1 MPDPSSS
8 PKRRILLCSTV
19 NGFTHAAP
27 ILELGGV
34 LAARGHEVHFGTNS
48 GQEHWES
55 DYPSITRFHSF
66 GPAMPNV
73 DAEAPY
79 ARMIQWRPSHG
90 VGSWNPT
97 AKDTMI
103 EFGVPIAV
111 MWPQMPYLLAPVSYI
126 PAQPGFS
133 RPRRRRLQF
142 GRVSGTRWS
151 CSGRCR
157 TFFIR
162 FRWLLNRTILCLS
175 TRSLDL
181 NRTKTCLHL
190 CKWSDRS
197 WGMSTLHSMKA
208 TAFLK
213 SHDKTVYVALGTH
226 IALPE
231 ADLMKLLNA
240 LVMAIDAG
248 YISGVIWSIG
258 KSARLYFDRSA
269 HVERTHGGR
278 ILVGEILNEKHPDIR
293 LYLTQG
299 GSSSANETLFHGTRT
314 LILGFFFD
322 QLANSARL
330 VEAGVGLALDKFDF
344 TTAEISEKVGRIV
357 SDVDES
363 FGRNVERMK
372 RIARVASRRKEVAAG
387 IVEEVIFDHE
397 LRSVGGRALRPMH
410 LQTADMRMPVWKA
423 RNWDLWLVSVS
434 ILAVGCTTYFIG
446 AKYARRLDLG
456 IFRFVSGI
464 PDIAMGI
471 SNELIVVRLGN
482 PDVKTLLSACLVFI
496 LAYGAS
502 KVLKA
507 SWNGL
512 TGPLAKIPGPWLNRF
527 TALPWMVAVVRG
539 KAFEQ
544 GINYNRKYGD
554 IVRVAPDL
562 VLVSDEKSVNQIL
575 VGMDLRKSVLYEKF
589 SQNEDGVTLFT
600 MRDRAQY
607 RTRRRLFSHGFAIS
621 YLKGLEPLK
630 MSCIGA
636 LEEFID
642 NQCTRDGGET
652 VIDAW
657 NLMGRLASDIMSAT
671 AFGGS
676 FELVKN
682 GEHPIRKKFSESFKR
697 GTIYQLLPFLKYIPF
712 LPKFR
717 DPELAQ
723 LISDII
729 EKRQASTDKL
739 AKPDLLQL
747 LLDTHERNPETLSR
761 IEVFSEMLVFWLA
774 GSETTA
780 STLTF
785 AMMFL
790 LNDPPSYQRLVNE
803 IRGRFPLSNSPVSD
817 DQTTDLPFLH
827 AVLKETMRLAP
838 PATGGLQRQTDEDVI
853 LSDHLI
859 PAGTRVTAN
868 TTVLHWD
875 EKQWPDAE
883 KFVPERWLSD
893 YKGMAAS
900 DKTAYYP
907 FSAGS
912 RNCIGKQFAWT
923 ELRLTLVSL
932 LRRYDLCLIPNQS
945 HELVHFTVLHLKAG
959 KYMIGIR
966 PRA

>member
-1 MPDPSSS
+1 
-8 PKRRILLCSTV
+8 
-19 NGFTHAAP
+19 
-27 ILELGGV
+27 
-34 LAARGHEVHFGTNS
+34 
-48 GQEHWES
+48 
-55 DYPSITRFHSF
+55 
-66 GPAMPNV
+66 
-73 DAEAPY
+73 
-79 ARMIQWRPSHG
+79 
-90 VGSWNPT
+90 
-97 AKDTMI
+97 
-103 EFGVPIAV
+103 
-111 MWPQMPYLLAPVSYI
+111 
-126 PAQPGFS
+126 
-133 RPRRRRLQF
+133 
-142 GRVSGTRWS
+142 
-151 CSGRCR
+151 
-157 TFFIR
+157 
-162 FRWLLNRTILCLS
+162 
-175 TRSLDL
+175 
-181 NRTKTCLHL
+181 
-190 CKWSDRS
+190 
-197 WGMSTLHSMKA
+197 
-208 TAFLK
+208 
-213 SHDKTVYVALGTH
+213 
-226 IALPE
+226 
-231 ADLMKLLNA
+231 
-240 LVMAIDAG
+240 
-248 YISGVIWSIG
+248 
-258 KSARLYFDRSA
+258 
-269 HVERTHGGR
+269 
-278 ILVGEILNEKHPDIR
+278 
-293 LYLTQG
+293 
-299 GSSSANETLFHGTRT
+299 
-314 LILGFFFD
+314 
-322 QLANSARL
+322 
-330 VEAGVGLALDKFDF
+330 
-344 TTAEISEKVGRIV
+344 
-357 SDVDES
+357 
-363 FGRNVERMK
+363 
-372 RIARVASRRKEVAAG
+372 
-387 IVEEVIFDHE
+387 
-397 LRSVGGRALRPMH
+397 
-410 LQTADMRMPVWKA
+410 
-423 RNWDLWLVSVS
+423 
-434 ILAVGCTTYFIG
+434 
-446 AKYARRLDLG
+446 
-456 IFRFVSGI
+456 
-464 PDIAMGI
+464 MGI

-482 PDVKTLLSACLVFI
+482 PDVKTLLSACLFLI
-496 LAYGAS
+496 LAYGAL

-507 SWNGL
+507 LWNGL

-539 KAFEQ
+539 KAFEK

-562 VLVSDEKSVNQIL
+562 VLVSDEKSVHQIL

-607 RTRRRLFSHGFAIS
+607 RTRRRLFSHGFSIS

-630 MSCIGA
+630 LSCIEA

-642 NQCTRDGGET
+642 NQCVRDGGET

-747 LLDTHERNPETLSR
+747 LLDTHEENPETLSR

-790 LNDPPSYQRLVNE
+790 LNDPPSYQKLVNE

-893 YKGMAAS
+893 YKGTAANER
-900 DKTAYYP
+900 TAYYP

-932 LRRYDLCLIPNQS
+932 LRRYDLSLMPNQS

-966 PRA
+966 PRS